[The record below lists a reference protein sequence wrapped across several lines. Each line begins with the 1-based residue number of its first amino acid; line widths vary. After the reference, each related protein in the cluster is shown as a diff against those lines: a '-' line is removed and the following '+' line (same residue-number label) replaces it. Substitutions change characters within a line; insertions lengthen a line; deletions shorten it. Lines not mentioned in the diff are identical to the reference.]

1 MIFQK
6 IAEKIKKADKIAIFS
21 HTRPDGDT
29 VGGVLAL
36 KKGLESIGKK
46 CACFCDNAIPSRFSF
61 LPGVGDYSL
70 SPAEKYDLYIAVDCG
85 ELARLGE
92 NAVFFQKKVNTVNI
106 DHHGSNDNFAEI
118 NYVAGYAS
126 TCEIVF
132 ELLDYMKTSL
142 DDDSALCL
150 YVGLS
155 TDTGNFAHSNTDAH
169 VFECAR
175 RLIGHKID
183 VAALN
188 FALYRNTSFQRTK
201 LLGRV
206 LGRMRRYL
214 DGKLTLIYTLSQD
227 IAETGATASD
237 TEGFIDYATNV
248 TGTEVGVAICQHGEN
263 SFKVSMRSR
272 GKVDVSAVCSSFGGG
287 GHRNASGCMICG
299 FFEDVVD
306 KIVRA
311 ISLEL

>member
-132 ELLDYMKTSL
+132 ELLDYMKISL
-142 DDDSALCL
+142 D
-150 YVGLS
+150 
-155 TDTGNFAHSNTDAH
+155 
-169 VFECAR
+169 
-175 RLIGHKID
+175 
-183 VAALN
+183 
-188 FALYRNTSFQRTK
+188 
-201 LLGRV
+201 
-206 LGRMRRYL
+206 
-214 DGKLTLIYTLSQD
+214 
-227 IAETGATASD
+227 
-237 TEGFIDYATNV
+237 
-248 TGTEVGVAICQHGEN
+248 
-263 SFKVSMRSR
+263 
-272 GKVDVSAVCSSFGGG
+272 
-287 GHRNASGCMICG
+287 
-299 FFEDVVD
+299 
-306 KIVRA
+306 
-311 ISLEL
+311 